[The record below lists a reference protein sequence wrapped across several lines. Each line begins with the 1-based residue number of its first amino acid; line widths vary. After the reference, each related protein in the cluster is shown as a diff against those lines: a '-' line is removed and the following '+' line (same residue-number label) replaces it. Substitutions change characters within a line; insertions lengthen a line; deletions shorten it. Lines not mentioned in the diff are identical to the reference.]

1 MRSMFEKCSLSFQ
14 CSKQV
19 NNNKIVNTMREEKKE
34 ELMSIQDVIKA
45 IAASQLKRD
54 LLHEMTPTNKEILR
68 KMGSGTFEAVLTGN
82 GDEKCLIPEV
92 GTLQYLYRGQNE
104 EYVPCVPSIYRGN
117 PSEEEIFV
125 ERMRLD
131 VFCRLLDS
139 HPVIDRFFKR
149 HNFKVDYEGL
159 AQHYGLKTSVLDLTS
174 SIDIAMFFAT
184 CKYDR
189 DADKY
194 FCYDDGEI
202 HEAILYVFD
211 PILDNEP
218 SPSVNEV
225 DYMNKNITPIGLQ
238 AFPRPGIQQGYALHI
253 AKGESLKCWMYR
265 FSFTCNDSKY
275 YYDKFDQGKT
285 LWTVDDIL
293 IRKTKAIANQQTFS
307 FDVFNKTYSK
317 FRPKGFS
324 KTMLKRRLPSNI
336 ILKTKVSNI
345 EFSDE
350 EKYQIVEEWNS
361 IVGAEMASKI
371 RRKPWFEHEGVDEN
385 SGKINGISNKN
396 DFRSLKRLDIM
407 QTLKMIGSP
416 DPPVGAIWINY
427 TGKPRPK
434 EKCRKNVEW
443 VKVPAYMEN
452 LFGKEYLIEEDWK
465 I

>member
-1 MRSMFEKCSLSFQ
+1 M
-14 CSKQV
+14 
-19 NNNKIVNTMREEKKE
+19 NEEKKE
-34 ELMSIQDVIKA
+34 KLMSIQDVIKA
-45 IAASQLKRD
+45 IEASQLKRD
-54 LLHEMTPTNKEILR
+54 FIHELTPVNKEILR

-104 EYVPCVPSIYRGN
+104 EYAPCVPSIYRGN
-117 PSEEEIFV
+117 PSEEKLFV
-125 ERMRLD
+125 ERMRLE

-139 HPVIDRFFKR
+139 HPVIGRFFKR

-174 SIDIAMFFAT
+174 SLDIAMFFAT
-184 CKYDR
+184 CKYNKITDR
-189 DADKY
+189 Y
-194 FCYDDGEI
+194 FCYDDGEK

-211 PILDNEP
+211 PVLDNEP
-218 SPSVNEV
+218 SPSLSEQ
-225 DYMNKNITPIGLQ
+225 DYMNNNITPIGLQ

-265 FSFTCNDSKY
+265 FSFTCEDSKY
-275 YYDKFDQGKT
+275 YYDMFEQGRT

-293 IRKTKAIANQQTFS
+293 IRKTKTIADLFTFS
-307 FDVFNKTYSK
+307 FDVFNETFMK

-324 KTMLKRRLPSNI
+324 KTKLKNCMPQNI
-336 ILKTKVSNI
+336 ILNTKEPNI
-345 EFSDE
+345 EFSGDE
-350 EKYQIVEEWNS
+350 KHQIVEEWNN
-361 IVGAEMASKI
+361 IIGAQMASKI
-371 RRKPWFEHEGVDEN
+371 RRKPWFEHEGVDEK

-407 QTLKMIGSP
+407 QTLKLIGSP

-434 EKCRKNVEW
+434 EKNCRKNGEW

-452 LFGKEYLIEEDWK
+452 LFGKEYLTEEDWK